1 MAELTDKASSRPPE
15 TPVLRVRGLTKS
27 YGATRVVDNVS
38 FDLDAGEVLTL
49 LGPSGCGKSTTLR
62 LIAGLEQADAGE
74 IWVRDRLVACPDR
87 NLMVPPEGRGIGL
100 VFQSYAIWPHMTVA
114 ENIGY
119 PLKIRRVARATI
131 EARVAEL
138 IHLVKL
144 DGLGVRM
151 PTALSGGQ
159 QQRVALARA
168 LVYQPDLLLLD
179 EPLSNLD
186 AILRREMR
194 SQIKSLQ
201 SRLATTVLYVTH
213 DQEEAMAFSTRIA
226 VMNLG
231 RIEQIDRPR
240 NVYEQPATRFAQGFV
255 GETIRLRGRVKSTGA
270 MLGLEIG
277 ASLIEVPSGEVPSGE
292 VTSGEVTSG
301 DAGMIRAGD
310 AVEITI
316 RPEDLQ
322 LHSTAPSGLN
332 HLAGCVADVT
342 YYGGRLECLVRL
354 NGADEQTI
362 AMNVEKHRKL
372 AAGDKVFVGIDPMR
386 IRIWRL

>member
-1 MAELTDKASSRPPE
+1 MAALTDKASARPSE

-62 LIAGLEQADAGE
+62 LIAGLEQPDAGE
-74 IWVRDRLVACPDR
+74 IWVRGRLVASPDR
-87 NLMVPPEGRGIGL
+87 NIMVPPEGRGIGL
-100 VFQSYAIWPHMTVA
+100 VFQSYAIWPHMTVG

-119 PLKIRRVARATI
+119 PLKIRRVARAKI
-131 EARVAEL
+131 EAKVAEL
-138 IHLVKL
+138 ISLVKL
-144 DGLGVRM
+144 DGLAGRM
-151 PTALSGGQ
+151 PTELSGGQ

-186 AILRREMR
+186 ATLRREMR

-231 RIEQIDRPR
+231 RIEQIGPPR
-240 NVYEQPATRFAQGFV
+240 NVYEHPATRFAQGFI
-255 GETIRLRGRVKSTGA
+255 GDTIRLRGTVKATGA
-270 MLGLEIG
+270 VLRVETG
-277 ASLIEVPSGEVPSGE
+277 ASIIEVPSGDVPGGDSG
-292 VTSGEVTSG
+292 T
-301 DAGMIRAGD
+301 MRAGD
-310 AVEITI
+310 AVEITA

-322 LHSTAPSGLN
+322 LHATAPAGLN
-332 HLAGCVADVT
+332 QLAGRVADVT
-342 YYGGRLECLVRL
+342 YYGGRIECLVRL
-354 NGADEQTI
+354 DGADEQTI

-372 AAGDKVFVGIDPMR
+372 AVGDEVFIGVDPMR
-386 IRIWRL
+386 IRIWPL